1 MKTTPT
7 RTSTLRL
14 LAAVLS
20 LGFATDLCASV
31 VELDTGRLDLG
42 GSLEATAFTL
52 GSAATLAGNG
62 TIIAPAT
69 IAGTLVPQGTLSFG
83 STLAFVSGATLVS
96 RVTGNESLDSL
107 AVAGAVTGSATVSFV
122 QTAGAIPLGQTLIA
136 GGASSAYAG
145 ITPTSSN
152 AWALAAAGNNL
163 LVTDLAGDT
172 DSDGVKDWW
181 AMQYFSARSV
191 DKDADGDKDGM
202 SNYAEFIAGT
212 DPTLIGSRLALTAG
226 ASVAEGFEVRWS
238 SAAGRRYTLLKATSL
253 TNAFEPVL
261 TGLVATPPENSRT
274 VANTDAA
281 AFFKIQ
287 VEQ

>member
-1 MKTTPT
+1 MKTT

-31 VELDTGRLDLG
+31 VELDTGSLELG
-42 GSLEATAFTL
+42 GALEADHVIV
-52 GSAATLAGNG
+52 GSLATLAGNG

-96 RVTGNESLDSL
+96 RVTGNESLDIL

-136 GGASSAYAG
+136 GGTSSVYDT
-145 ITPTSSN
+145 ITTASN
-152 AWALAAAGNNL
+152 AWQLAASGNNL

-191 DKDADGDKDGM
+191 DKETDSDVDGM